1 MKNITWKQ
9 LKGLGWFCI
18 VYALSRLLLSLPAL
32 ALQETS
38 MFAIFFGVM
47 TGAWLVFTAYRSNQA
62 LLGLSVS
69 VLVALAFIWL
79 SWGDFGVVGMGIGMA
94 GLALATLVTSVV
106 LIINRINK
114 KKEWLIPLLLHGI
127 GTVVLILLME
137 YLVLPVIY

>member
-1 MKNITWKQ
+1 MKKITWKQ
-9 LKGLGWFCI
+9 LKGLCWIFI

-69 VLVALAFIWL
+69 VLIVLAFVWL
-79 SWGDFGVVGMGIGMA
+79 SWGDFGIVGMGTGMA
-94 GLALATLVTSVV
+94 GLALITLLTAILLVV
-106 LIINRINK
+106 DRAKK

-137 YLVLPVIY
+137 YLVLPAIY